1 MKNARLFAMLIASLA
16 AVAMSIGGA
25 TAADKPTFRFGWIVF
40 TPWMPW
46 SYAQQS
52 GILKKWADKYDVN
65 IELVQLNDYV
75 ESVNQYSA
83 GGLDGVLASIAD
95 VYSIPVANGVD
106 TTIFPIDYSNGADA
120 IVLKGKDKLAD
131 IKGQTA
137 HLVEYSV
144 SHYLLDRA
152 LETANIPFDD
162 IKRINIGD
170 ADFVAA
176 YKAPKLSALVAW
188 QPQIDQIKQSG
199 DAHIVFDSS
208 NIPGEVFESIII
220 RTSKLKENPNYA
232 KALLGAWYE
241 VAAIINNKADPKR
254 PEVIK
259 ALAEASATDPAT
271 YEQQL
276 TSVGL
281 FSNGADALAFAD
293 RAQTKET
300 LVRVRDFAHRYQLL
314 GKDVKEADSIGIQL
328 PTGEVVGS
336 KDNVLLRF
344 DRDLIAQAAAGKL

>member
-1 MKNARLFAMLIASLA
+1 MRNIRFLAMLLA
-16 AVAMSIGGA
+16 TLLTLYVPAGA
-25 TAADKPTFRFGWIVF
+25 AGAAEKPTFKLGWIVF
-40 TPWMPW
+40 TPWVPL

-120 IVLKGKDKLAD
+120 VVLKGKDKLAD
-131 IKGQTA
+131 IKGQTVN
-137 HLVEYSV
+137 LVEYSV

-152 LETANIPFDD
+152 LETVKIAPGDLKRVNIS
-162 IKRINIGD
+162 D

-176 YKAPKLSALVAW
+176 YKAPELTALVAW
-188 QPQIDQIKQSG
+188 QPQIDQIKQLG

-208 NIPGEVFESIII
+208 NIPGEIFESILV
-220 RTSKLKENPNYA
+220 RTSKLKESPNAA
-232 KALLGAWYE
+232 KAILGAWYE
-241 VAAIINNKADPKR
+241 VSSIVNNKDAPGRAD
-254 PEVIK
+254 VIK
-259 ALAEASATDPAT
+259 ALAQAAATDAAT

-276 TSVGL
+276 KSAVL
-281 FSNGADALAFAD
+281 FSNASDALAFAD
-293 RAQTKET
+293 SPQTKET
-300 LVRVRDFAHRYQLL
+300 LVRVRDFAHRYELL
-314 GKDVKEADSIGIQL
+314 GKGVKDANSIGIQL
-328 PTGEVVGS
+328 PSGEVVGD
-336 KDNVLLRF
+336 KGNVLLRF
-344 DRDLIAQAAAGKL
+344 DRDIIALAAAGKL